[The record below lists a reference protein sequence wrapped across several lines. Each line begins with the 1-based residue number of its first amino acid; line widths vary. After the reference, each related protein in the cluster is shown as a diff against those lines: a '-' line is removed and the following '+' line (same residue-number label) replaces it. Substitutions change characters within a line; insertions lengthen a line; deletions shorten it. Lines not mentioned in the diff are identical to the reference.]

1 MKLQRFENAS
11 EFYDRVKD
19 YLLSQEAMH
28 NLLLGIANTLIHHP
42 ERYKS
47 QPYLAIVEIDRD
59 IVAVAM
65 RTPPYDLVLSQSKNL
80 DAVKAIAQDLYLVS
94 ESISAVNGPT
104 FESEAFAQAWCSLTG
119 KSYQLK
125 MAMRAFQLEQVHH
138 ISQAPGYL
146 RLAID
151 SDQELLLR
159 WFEAFC
165 LEAVGKVES
174 DPQAWIN
181 HHLQQ
186 QAVYLW
192 QDEVTVSMVSRG
204 QLTPHGVR
212 INLVYTP
219 PEYRGKGYASACLAG
234 LSQKLLDQGHK
245 YCFLFTDL
253 ANPTTNHI
261 YQLIGYR
268 PVGDWHNYCFIS

>member
-28 NLLLGIANTLIHHP
+28 NLLLGIADTLIHHP

-47 QPYLAIVEIDRD
+47 QPYLAVVEIDRN
-59 IVAVAM
+59 IVAVAI

-80 DAVKAIAQDLYLVS
+80 DAVKAIAQDLYLIS
-94 ESISAVNGPT
+94 ASISAVNAPII
-104 FESEAFAQAWCSLTG
+104 ESEAFAQAWCSLTG
-119 KSYQLK
+119 QSYQLK

-146 RLAID
+146 RLATD

-192 QDEVTVSMVSRG
+192 QDEVTVSMASRG

-219 PEYRGKGYASACLAG
+219 PEYRGKGYASACLAE

-268 PVGDWHNYCFIS
+268 PVADWHNYCFIS